1 MCGHLSLPPPS
12 IPSPH
17 TLSPPLSPRL
27 PFQDDGKGYVAH
39 QFGGPGESPYYMMSL
54 PNGVSSESG
63 GGDPAM
69 LPGHSLPNTAWGGA
83 GDVGMAEGTSD
94 DMLVIASCILS
105 FMSPCGMHSEVP
117 F

>member
-54 PNGVSSESG
+54 PNGVSSGSG

-105 FMSPCGMHSEVP
+105 FMSPCGMHSWVP